1 MRFLLPLAALVCL
14 FALPACGE
22 KKGPETA
29 ADTSGTGTT
38 GGFVDISMD
47 DTEEDLEG
55 TELMRATAPC
65 GDLLKL
71 EPASMMGK
79 LTDPQIRCLDDSL
92 RNAEKQTTKDKLSRV
107 LMADA
112 WAKGDA
118 NRWEAIVR
126 RHLNDIDRSDADLC
140 FKFAKYLSEKGAN
153 YSDETMHW
161 AEVAL
166 DNRHAWTGDT
176 HVSRVNSLFK
186 IRAYASAQKWQALEE
201 KYAREP
207 SEELLGEKDI
217 ARNSAK
223 TLARE
228 WLEYA
233 KQAGKDPTMALQMCV
248 SAAGTEEFCAD

>member
-1 MRFLLPLAALVCL
+1 MRTLLPLAALLCL

-29 ADTSGTGTT
+29 ADTGTGTG
-38 GGFVDISMD
+38 GGFVDISME

-55 TELMRATAPC
+55 TELMRAVAPC

-71 EPASMMGK
+71 EPAAMMGK
-79 LTDPQIRCLDDSL
+79 LTDPQIRCLDDTL
-92 RNAEKQTTKDKLSRV
+92 RAADKQTTKDKLSRV

-140 FKFAKYLSEKGAN
+140 FKFAKYLSEKGAQ
-153 YSDETMHW
+153 YSDETLHW

-186 IRAYASAQKWQALEE
+186 IRAYASAQKWQSLEE

-207 SEELLGEKDI
+207 SEELLGQKDI
-217 ARNSAK
+217 ARNQAK